1 MTRDEAAERLR
12 ELAVDLPATQI
23 ALGEERAAEIEVRA
37 RAYRDAI
44 YRDGESATH
53 AGRVADIE
61 TEQHRQDIARD
72 EASVWA
78 AKDEV
83 GILQFLIDHDLCD

>member
-12 ELAVDLPATQI
+12 ELAVDLPGVQI
-23 ALGEERAAEIEVRA
+23 ALGEQRRAEIEQRA
-37 RAYRDAI
+37 RSMRDAI

-53 AGRVADIE
+53 ASRVADIDTDE
-61 TEQHRQDIARD
+61 LRQGIAVD

-83 GILQFLIDHDLCD
+83 GILQFLIEHDLCE